1 MTEHATPTFGIEGW
15 DEQSTWEGDDG
26 RKHTRATVTKRYRG
40 DLDGTGVME
49 YVMAYAPDGTATYVG
64 LERVDGRLGG
74 RTGTFVFRDEGRFV
88 DGVAASSFAIVD
100 GSGTG
105 DFEGIRGT
113 ARVDATKADTQT
125 MHLSYELDGAGA

>member
-40 DLDGTGVME
+40 DLDATGVME
-49 YVMAYAPDGTATYVG
+49 YVMAYAPDGTATFVG
-64 LERVDGRLGG
+64 IERFEGRLGD
-74 RTGTFVFRDEGRFV
+74 RRGTFVMRDGGEFR
-88 DGVAASSFAIVD
+88 DGVAASSFEILA

-105 DFEGIRGT
+105 ELTGLRGT
-113 ARVDATKADTQT
+113 ASVDAVKADTQSMRLT
-125 MHLSYELDGAGA
+125 YEFDD